1 LPFVFIFLGA
11 IVWVGGMLMVLPV
24 LVAIPIVVG
33 VGLALQPA
41 LRDHIRRSFAA
52 TEAKY
57 STVIET
63 LGAIEHVKHL
73 NAAAQLQRKWESLVE
88 YVAKESLTSRLLSS
102 FAINFTGWVQG
113 TISIVV
119 LVLGAYLA
127 TEGRLSLG
135 GLIACTIITS
145 RAVAP
150 LTQLAGLLTRYH
162 SAMTALVALNKIM
175 EAPIEREPG
184 KTFVSRPRLEGRID
198 FR

>member
-1 LPFVFIFLGA
+1 
-11 IVWVGGMLMVLPV
+11 
-24 LVAIPIVVG
+24 
-33 VGLALQPA
+33 
-41 LRDHIRRSFAA
+41 
-52 TEAKY
+52 
-57 STVIET
+57 
-63 LGAIEHVKHL
+63 
-73 NAAAQLQRKWESLVE
+73 QLQRRWEGLVE
-88 YVAKESLTSRLLSS
+88 FVAKESLTSRLLSS

-198 FR
+198 FRNVTFRYPAQQVDALTQLSFSIAPGDRVGVIGRMGSGKSTFAKLLIGL